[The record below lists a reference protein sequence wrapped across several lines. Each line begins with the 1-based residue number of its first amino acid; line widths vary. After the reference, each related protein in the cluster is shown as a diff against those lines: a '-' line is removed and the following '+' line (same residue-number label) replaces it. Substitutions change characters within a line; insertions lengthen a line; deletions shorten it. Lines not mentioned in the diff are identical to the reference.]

1 MCLARTGAPDPSED
15 PLFPPKEDIERLRSS
30 TVDDAQ
36 PRSLSASEQRLIA
49 SEHNGDAVDRS
60 QVATTKLLSER
71 TPEGGNQRPPPGF
84 RNPPQ
89 FNSRAALESSPG
101 FERPYEGVLRPPQ
114 EKTMPPEERVAAWIC
129 SETSDEVPDLEEA
142 EKEMYRGEE
151 EEVETSGFGK
161 SSSQEASTLSS
172 ENSGNYHS
180 FGEAQVPI
188 KELLKSKMPF

>member
-1 MCLARTGAPDPSED
+1 MKIRFRKQNWHKMPSKITILRTTIVKLAMS
-15 PLFPPKEDIERLRSS
+15 INHSI
-30 TVDDAQ
+30 Q
-36 PRSLSASEQRLIA
+36 
-49 SEHNGDAVDRS
+49 
-60 QVATTKLLSER
+60 
-71 TPEGGNQRPPPGF
+71 NQ
-84 RNPPQ
+84 
-89 FNSRAALESSPG
+89 E
-101 FERPYEGVLRPPQ
+101 
-114 EKTMPPEERVAAWIC
+114 
-129 SETSDEVPDLEEA
+129 LEEA

>member
-15 PLFPPKEDIERLRSS
+15 PLFPPKENIERLRS

-71 TPEGGNQRPPPGF
+71 TPEGGNQRPGF

-89 FNSRAALESSPG
+89 FNSLAALESSPG

-142 EKEMYRGEE
+142 EKEMYVYMEGE

>member
-15 PLFPPKEDIERLRSS
+15 PLFPPKEDIEQLRSS
-30 TVDDAQ
+30 TLDDAQ
-36 PRSLSASEQRLIA
+36 LRSLSASEQRLIA

-71 TPEGGNQRPPPGF
+71 TPEGGNQRPGF
-84 RNPPQ
+84 RNPPSQ
-89 FNSRAALESSPG
+89 FTSRAALESSPG

-142 EKEMYRGEE
+142 EKEMYRGGE

>member
-1 MCLARTGAPDPSED
+1 MAWNSSRMSAHYLLHAFVELKCL
-15 PLFPPKEDIERLRSS
+15 I
-30 TVDDAQ
+30 
-36 PRSLSASEQRLIA
+36 
-49 SEHNGDAVDRS
+49 N
-60 QVATTKLLSER
+60 ATTKLLSER